1 MEKFTIWNYVKKSW
15 FLINKFLNKKN
26 VFTVANFKNFTVE
39 IHLSLI
45 YENFCQ
51 IMNFLYKEL
60 EKNKLI
66 INIRQ
71 LIKLYDDEKDQI
83 F

>member
-1 MEKFTIWNYVKKSW
+1 MKIMFQEGK
-15 FLINKFLNKKN
+15 
-26 VFTVANFKNFTVE
+26 NFKNFTVE

-60 EKNKLI
+60 QK
-66 INIRQ
+66 IN
-71 LIKLYDDEKDQI
+71 
-83 F
+83 

>member
-1 MEKFTIWNYVKKSW
+1 MSNISEQSSTH
-15 FLINKFLNKKN
+15 KKN

-60 EKNKLI
+60 
-66 INIRQ
+66 
-71 LIKLYDDEKDQI
+71 
-83 F
+83 

>member
-1 MEKFTIWNYVKKSW
+1 MKIMFQYGK
-15 FLINKFLNKKN
+15 
-26 VFTVANFKNFTVE
+26 NFKNFTVE
-39 IHLSLI
+39 IYLSLI

-51 IMNFLYKEL
+51 IMNFIYKEL

-71 LIKLYDDEKDQI
+71 LIKLYDEEINQFFQRGYAMRKMSDI
-83 F
+83 

>member
-1 MEKFTIWNYVKKSW
+1 MKIMFQSGK
-15 FLINKFLNKKN
+15 
-26 VFTVANFKNFTVE
+26 NFKNFTVE

-51 IMNFLYKEL
+51 IMNSLYKEL
-60 EKNKLI
+60 QKNKLI

-71 LIKLYDDEKDQI
+71 LIKLYDEEIDQFFQDRHSMTKI
-83 F
+83 INI